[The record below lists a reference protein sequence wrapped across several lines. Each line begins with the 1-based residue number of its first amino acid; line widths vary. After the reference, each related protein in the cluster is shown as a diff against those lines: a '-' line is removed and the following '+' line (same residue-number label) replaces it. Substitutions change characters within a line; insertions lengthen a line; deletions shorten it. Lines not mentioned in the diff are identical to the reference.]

1 MERNIDIYASKLAD
15 EKLGKLGPG
24 EGRRMVLSAEI
35 VMSPLI

>member
-24 EGRRMVLSAEI
+24 DGGKWYCQRRLSC
-35 VMSPLI
+35 LR